1 MMKKQK
7 GFTLVEVLIVIAV
20 IGILA
25 SMMVISSNESV
36 STAKASNIITNLR
49 NFSMAAMAYY
59 TDKMDTFGKDPGYLS
74 NNADQFKTNV
84 AKYMHNEG
92 DIPDKDN
99 YIILNSYNSTSKVST
114 WWVGYYL
121 DDSKDNNRVK
131 DKLAGRAVSA
141 NLKGT
146 STNTPPEKTSSGY
159 PQYTAEHK
167 YVWLLIRSSSRP

>member
-59 TDKMDTFGKDPGYLS
+59 TDKMDTFGKEPGKTILLS
-74 NNADQFKTNV
+74 DITP
-84 AKYMHNEG
+84 YMHNEG
-92 DIPDKDN
+92 DIPDKDK
-99 YIILNSYNSTSKVST
+99 YKVTNASGT

-121 DDSKDNNRVK
+121 DDSKDNGRVK

-146 STNTPPEKTSSGY
+146 NTEIPPKKSASGY
-159 PQYTAEHK
+159 PQYTADHT